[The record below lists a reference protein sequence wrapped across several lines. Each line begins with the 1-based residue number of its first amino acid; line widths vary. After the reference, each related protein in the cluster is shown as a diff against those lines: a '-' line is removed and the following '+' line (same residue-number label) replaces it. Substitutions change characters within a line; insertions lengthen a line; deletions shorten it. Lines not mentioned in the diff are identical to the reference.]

1 MYYSTSILF
10 GNPQKKMSFFIEEAP
25 DLLAQYRE
33 GIRPNGPSVLIGIKQ
48 GVLGSI
54 KEKMW
59 REANRILISPIF
71 KILVPLVQ
79 HTAEV

>member
-1 MYYSTSILF
+1 
-10 GNPQKKMSFFIEEAP
+10 MSFFIEEAP
-25 DLLAQYRE
+25 DLLAQYPVRRE
-33 GIRPNGPSVLIGIKQ
+33 VIRPNAPSVLIGSKQ
-48 GVLGSI
+48 SVLGSI

>member
-1 MYYSTSILF
+1 
-10 GNPQKKMSFFIEEAP
+10 MSFFISIEEAP
-25 DLLAQYRE
+25 DLLAQYPVRRE
-33 GIRPNGPSVLIGIKQ
+33 GIWPNAPFVLIGSKQ
-48 GVLGSI
+48 SVLGSI

-79 HTAEV
+79 HTAEVSEV

>member
-1 MYYSTSILF
+1 MSIF
-10 GNPQKKMSFFIEEAP
+10 ISIEEAP
-25 DLLAQYRE
+25 DLLAQYPVRRE
-33 GIRPNGPSVLIGIKQ
+33 GIWSNAPSVLIGSKQ
-48 GVLGSI
+48 SVLGSI